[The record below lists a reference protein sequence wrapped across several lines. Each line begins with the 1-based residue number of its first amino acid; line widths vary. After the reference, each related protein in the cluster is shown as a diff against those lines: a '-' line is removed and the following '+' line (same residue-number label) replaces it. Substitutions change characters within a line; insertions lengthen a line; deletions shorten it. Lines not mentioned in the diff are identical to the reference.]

1 MSRLR
6 EAQNRRP
13 GVIYRPFYK
22 RTTGVEPATFGLGSP
37 PSGCDSRLWSAVGL
51 CQVVP
56 AFGSDLRSSGHGFV
70 GYAVSAQD

>member
-6 EAQNRRP
+6 ETQNRRP
-13 GVIYRPFYK
+13 GVIYQAFLQAAD
-22 RTTGVEPATFGLGSP
+22 GVAPATFGLGSP

-56 AFGSDLRSSGHGFV
+56 RWV
-70 GYAVSAQD
+70 RSAQFGTRFVVAMP

>member
-56 AFGSDLRSSGHGFV
+56 RWVRSAQFGTRFRR
-70 GYAVSAQD
+70 YAVSAQD